1 MAPKMRWTRT
11 KRLLQDCHD
20 ENHNSQREVQEIS
33 DHQNLAGSISEAEN
47 AISGRDEEH
56 QIHPR
61 SRRASELRMRKKNQR
76 LDDQC
81 SSENDDASRSE
92 HCRKRFR
99 SNQQNPTAILNR
111 SFS

>member
-11 KRLLQDCHD
+11 KRFLQDCHD
-20 ENHNSQREVQEIS
+20 ENHSSQREVQEIS

-61 SRRASELRMRKKNQR
+61 SRRG
-76 LDDQC
+76 
-81 SSENDDASRSE
+81 E
-92 HCRKRFR
+92 HQMHFNCLSVYKFR
-99 SNQQNPTAILNR
+99 ITYVVY
-111 SFS
+111 